1 MGRRSGPIL
10 GRDCGTEAGWELA
23 EEGGVFGEIEEKDL
37 VDCFEVGVV
46 FELPNHFFIGG
57 DLEEL
62 GLFADVSVAEIITKN
77 GISVGESLATGDEA

>member
-1 MGRRSGPIL
+1 MQ
-10 GRDCGTEAGWELA
+10 LA
-23 EEGGVFGEIEEKDL
+23 EERGIFGEIEEKDL
-37 VDCFEVGVV
+37 VNRFEVGVV

-62 GLFADVSVAEIITKN
+62 GLFADVPVAEIITKD

>member
-1 MGRRSGPIL
+1 
-10 GRDCGTEAGWELA
+10 
-23 EEGGVFGEIEEKDL
+23 L

-62 GLFADVSVAEIITKN
+62 GLFADVSVAEIITED